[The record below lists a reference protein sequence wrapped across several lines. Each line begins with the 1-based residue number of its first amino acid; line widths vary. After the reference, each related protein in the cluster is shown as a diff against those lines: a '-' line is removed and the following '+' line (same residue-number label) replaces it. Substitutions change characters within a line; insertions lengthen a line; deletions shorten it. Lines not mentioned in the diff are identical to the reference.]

1 MISDIHLAVGENC
14 THLDYYAV
22 SSGNFLLM
30 FQTTYWS
37 SPQGSRIQKKACYP
51 STDFVSGEVWA
62 VKSLSSMV
70 WCGKKLPLLA
80 A

>member
-1 MISDIHLAVGENC
+1 MISDIHRAVGENC
-14 THLDYYAV
+14 THLVYYAV

-30 FQTTYWS
+30 FQATYQS
-37 SPQGSRIQKKACYP
+37 NPQVSRIQKKACCP
-51 STDFVSGEVWA
+51 STDFVSGEVWT

-80 A
+80 V